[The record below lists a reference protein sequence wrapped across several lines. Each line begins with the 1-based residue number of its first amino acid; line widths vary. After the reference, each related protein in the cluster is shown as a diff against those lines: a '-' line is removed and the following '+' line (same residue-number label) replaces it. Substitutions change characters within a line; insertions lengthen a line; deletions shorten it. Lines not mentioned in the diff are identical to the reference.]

1 MRTILIVSV
10 FFGAIGAFADDQW
23 TLNSDTP
30 TSWFEPTAWSNG
42 TYPQSGEAVTIG
54 ASSDNAKASVSLQ
67 SGDAVSGITDLTFGK
82 NTGAQT
88 YLTIPSGASLTC
100 TGTIKLMGQAV
111 QKATG
116 LVEIAGGTLKG
127 KALNWGGHTSSK
139 GTIRITDNGRAEF
152 TSSTCGWLG
161 PSDFEIDTGSLY
173 VGPGNFLFGN
183 SATAYARLFGRNAA
197 IETTGVSIG
206 ANASG
211 ALGAWFLEDSAVNI
225 TGSVGIVLGRASQS
239 CLRIT
244 NTVVRFTHAT
254 APFTLGQGTNNT
266 VTAGVWS
273 DFEMVGENA
282 MVSNSYRVS
291 LFNNARYVQRGGR
304 TVIQANNTGIQM
316 DMNGRPGTEQRVEVH
331 GGTFSLTNANT
342 GGDARIILGGSG
354 KATFRQTG
362 GTVAAAGILFR
373 VWGEDDARYEMT
385 GGTLNLDDS
394 EAGEGGIRSL
404 EYYSNTKIYSTH
416 AGTFSILGGA
426 PDIWMTRIGTY
437 NSTNWQPMIEYVI
450 CTNFVAPI
458 HFSRPSQT
466 YYAWVSGIYTIVPQG
481 GMQLIHTNTVM
492 LLDGRDG
499 EHSISLQNPGSG
511 TILPNAALWESGTT
525 DLYGGSTTYR
535 LGSRL
540 RASAAFEPGVAPDT
554 PVSCGYVRLPKTSQ
568 KGYKVWLN
576 LLPQNDVTLGEL
588 IADLIAAGYP
598 AQADSSRE
606 GYNVCA
612 TVPENLVAH
621 GSEDEYLVFDFA
633 RHVTPEDVRNGTPTV
648 RALVG
653 RVLAEK
659 ATTGIVV
666 LLH

>member
-1 MRTILIVSV
+1 MRTILIVSAL
-10 FFGAIGAFADDQW
+10 FGAIGAFADDQW

-30 TSWFEPTAWSNG
+30 TWWFEPTAWSNA
-42 TYPQSGEAVTIG
+42 TYPQSGEGVTIG
-54 ASSDNAKASVSLQ
+54 ASSDNAKASVYLKS
-67 SGDAVSGITDLTFGK
+67 DDVVSGITNLIFGK
-82 NTGAQT
+82 NTGAQV
-88 YLTIPSGASLTC
+88 YLKIPSGASLTC
-100 TGTIKLMGQAV
+100 TGTMTLMGQAV

-116 LVEIAGGTLKG
+116 LVEIAGGTLKSG
-127 KALNWGGHTSSK
+127 KLNWGGHASSK
-139 GTIRITDNGRAEF
+139 GTVRITNNGRAEF
-152 TSSTCGWLG
+152 TASTCGWLG
-161 PSDFEIDTGSLY
+161 PSDFEIDTGYLY
-173 VGPGNFLFGN
+173 VGAGNFIFGN
-183 SATAYARLFGRNAA
+183 STTAYARLFGRNAT
-197 IETTGVSIG
+197 IETTGVGIG
-206 ANASG
+206 SNVQG

-225 TGSVGIVLGRASQS
+225 TSSVGIVLGRASQS
-239 CLRIT
+239 CLHIT
-244 NTVVRFTHAT
+244 NTVVRFTHAS
-254 APFTLGQGTNNT
+254 APFNLGQGTNNT
-266 VTAGVWS
+266 VTAGVRS
-273 DFEMVGENA
+273 DFEMVGENT

-291 LFNNARYVQRGGR
+291 LFNNARYIQRGGQ
-304 TVIQANNTGIQM
+304 TVLQANNSASQLDI
-316 DMNGRPGTEQRVEVH
+316 NGVPGTEQLIEVH

-342 GGDARIILGGSG
+342 GGDARITLGGSG

-362 GTVAAAGILFR
+362 GTVTAPGILFR
-373 VWGEDDARYEMT
+373 ACGQDDARYEMT
-385 GGTLNLDDS
+385 GGTLELDDS
-394 EAGEGGIRSL
+394 EGSEGGIRSL
-404 EYYSNTKIYSTH
+404 DYYTSTKTYSTH
-416 AGTFSILGGA
+416 AGTFSIVGGA
-426 PDIWMTRIGTY
+426 PNILMTRIGTY
-437 NSTNWQPMIEYVI
+437 SSTTWQPMMEYVI

-458 HFSRPSQT
+458 RFSRPSQS
-466 YYAWVSGIYTIVPQG
+466 YYSWVSGIYTIVPQG

-499 EHSISLQNPGSG
+499 EHSISVQNPGSG

-554 PVSCGYVRLPKTSQ
+554 PVSCGYLRLPTTSQ
-568 KGYKVWLN
+568 KGYTVWLN

-588 IADLIAAGYP
+588 IADLTAAGYP
-598 AQADSSRE
+598 AQADSSRA

-648 RALVG
+648 RALLG

-659 ATTGIVV
+659 ATTGTVV